1 MTRSYR
7 DLVALGLARAMLA
20 GPQQLAGLTARVQ
33 HATGRTAAWTSA
45 LGLVGMQVAASAWPR
60 LEHATL
66 AALLLA
72 EPGFNSAFATS
83 APPELRGYIL
93 RTGTQRPAP
102 LGLHALDLPQWDTV
116 GDLARWLGIDIDV
129 LDWLGGNAA
138 LRRKAALVDQHYRW
152 QWRSKPRG
160 GIRLFEV
167 PRWALKTMQR
177 RLNEGLLSRVPPHE
191 AACGFTRGRGVLDH
205 ARLHAGQ
212 TVLLHFDLQD
222 FFGSVRASRIHAM
235 FATLGYSPELCRTLT
250 ALTTSRVPE
259 PVLQRLRDDRLIDF
273 QHAQRLRDPHLP
285 QGAPTSPALA
295 NLCAFGLDLRLEGLA
310 QALGARYSRYADD
323 LVLSGPRSLRTR
335 ALAIEARIG
344 AIAREEAFAL
354 QHRKTRISG
363 VAGAMKVCGV
373 VVNTL
378 PNLPRREFDLLK
390 AQLHRCQRDGVA
402 AAALAQATTVQAL
415 RAHLIGRVAWAKQVN
430 PAKALRLQ
438 RQLDAWLGDSVVEPA
453 RPE

>member
-20 GPQQLAGLTARVQ
+20 GPQQLVGLTARVQ
-33 HATGRTAAWTSA
+33 HATGHNAAWTSA
-45 LGLVGMQVAASAWPR
+45 LGLVGMQVAVSSWPR
-60 LEHATL
+60 LDPAAL

-72 EPGFNSAFATS
+72 EPGFHSAFATS
-83 APPELRGYIL
+83 MPPELRGYIL

-138 LRRKAALVDQHYRW
+138 LRRKAALADQHYRW

-167 PRWALKTMQR
+167 PRWALKTVQR
-177 RLNEGLLSRVPPHE
+177 RVNEGLLSRVPPHE

-212 TVLLHFDLQD
+212 AVLLHFDLQD

-402 AAALAQATTVQAL
+402 AAALAQATTVQTL

-438 RQLDAWLGDSVVEPA
+438 RQLDAGLGESVVEPA
-453 RPE
+453 RPD